1 MRLTR
6 SHTMRRGRKSGEHL
20 MISDRSGFRY
30 PSSEIVREWTGAYVA
45 KHEEE
50 SRHPQEFVRGVV
62 DDYSVRNPRPQQN
75 FLFTLS
81 TGNTATA
88 SSNLVTRDG
97 DNLVTRDG
105 DTLRSRGETFTAS
118 DDIVNVDLSDLDDVS
133 FVVLNFSELTEGKDK
148 LNIFTSEDNV
158 TYTPLDIPFVD
169 ILRALTIGSDVRVP
183 IGRRCR
189 YVALRFQPLGTQ
201 IQSNFTLDTF
211 DVLGSEGNE

>member
-6 SHTMRRGRKSGEHL
+6 SSSGRRGRKSGEHL

-30 PSSEIVREWTGAYVA
+30 PSSQVVREWTGAYVA

-50 SRHPQEFVRGVV
+50 PRHPQEFVRGVV

-88 SSNLVTRDG
+88 SGVLVTRGADT
-97 DNLVTRDG
+97 LVTRDG

-133 FVVLNFSELTEGKDK
+133 FVDVNFSEITEGKDK

-158 TYTPLDIPFVD
+158 TYTPLDVPFVD
-169 ILRALTIGSDVRVP
+169 ILRAMTIGTDVRVP

-201 IQSNFTLDTF
+201 IQSNFTLTKF

>member
-1 MRLTR
+1 MRLL
-6 SHTMRRGRKSGEHL
+6 RKQYGKNQPHK
-20 MISDRSGFRY
+20 MVSDRSGQVF
-30 PSSEIVREWTGAYVA
+30 PANEIVRQWDGLLVH
-45 KHEEE
+45 KDEEE
-50 SRHPQEFVRGVV
+50 PRHPQEFVRGVV